1 MSPSDYY
8 PPGSATGTIKDKV
21 SDAADAVQQASVDA
35 YEAVR
40 DTAQDQPFF
49 SGLLVGAVVGFALG
63 ALWKLESR
71 RSLPAHALDSFHS
84 YADPRIRHLR
94 TRVGW

>member
-1 MSPSDYY
+1 MSQSGYCPA
-8 PPGSATGTIKDKV
+8 PANETIKDKV
-21 SDAADAVQQASVDA
+21 SDAADAFQQASVDA
-35 YEAVR
+35 YETVR

-71 RSLPAHALDSFHS
+71 RSVSAHALDSFHS
-84 YADPRIRHLR
+84 YADPRLQHLR
-94 TRVGW
+94 SRVGW